1 MSKDLF
7 GDIDINDLANSEE
20 AIIDSGSN
28 IVKSKSDSA
37 DKAEDKKDKE
47 DSDDND
53 GGMDINLIS
62 NLGSDDDGDSDNE
75 ESGNTKKVKT
85 PAIDAKASSSSQ
97 SALPSLALV
106 LQEAGVFSSLT
117 KEDLKDVQ
125 SVEDIVKAVEKQIKA
140 NELADLSDEDKE
152 YIEARRNG
160 VSHTEFIQNKS
171 NSEQYEKISD
181 ELIEKNEQL
190 QFELI
195 RRSFL
200 IKGIDE
206 KTASKLAT
214 KSIEDEEAI
223 DEAIEARDTLIE
235 YENNLLQEKVTK
247 AKEKA
252 EASISAEK
260 TKFESLKSKINENS
274 EILPG
279 VKVNSQTKDKIFN
292 SMTTPVKSKD
302 NKLQNEVMDLY
313 SSDAEYKMKIHALH
327 ILTKG
332 FTDFSKF
339 KNEAKSTAVKD
350 LEEKLAQTGSG
361 STGRSTSKSVSI
373 SGGSTTKEMIAAL
386 PSFGPKK

>member
-20 AIIDSGSN
+20 AIIDTTSN

-37 DKAEDKKDKE
+37 DKVDDKKDKE

-53 GGMDINLIS
+53 GGIDINLIS
-62 NLGSDDDGDSDNE
+62 NLGSDDDDGSDD
-75 ESGNTKKVKT
+75 ESGKDTKKVKT

-117 KEDLKDVQ
+117 EEDLKDVQ

-140 NELADLSDEDKE
+140 NELADLSEEDRS

-160 VSHTEFIQNKS
+160 VSHNEFIQTKA
-171 NSEQYEKISD
+171 NSEQYEKLTD
-181 ELIEKNEQL
+181 ELIEANEQL

-214 KSIEDEEAI
+214 KSVEDEDSL
-223 DEAIEARDTLIE
+223 DEALEARQALID
-235 YENNLLQEKVTK
+235 YENKTLQDKITK

-252 EASISAEK
+252 DANLNAEK
-260 TKFESLKSKINENS
+260 VKLESLKSKINENS

-339 KNEAKSTAVKD
+339 KNDAKSTAVKD

-361 STGRSTSKSVSI
+361 STGRSTSKSVSV

-386 PSFGPKK
+386 PSFGPKR

>member
-20 AIIDSGSN
+20 AIIDSSTT
-28 IVKSKSDSA
+28 IIKSKNESA
-37 DKAEDKKDKE
+37 DKADNKKDKE
-47 DSDDND
+47 DSNDND
-53 GGMDINLIS
+53 DGIDINLIS
-62 NLGSDDDGDSDNE
+62 NLGSDDDDSDD

-85 PAIDAKASSSSQ
+85 PAIDANASSSSQ

-117 KEDLKDVQ
+117 EEDLKDVQ

-140 NELADLSDEDKE
+140 NELADLSDEDKA

-160 VSHTEFIQNKS
+160 VSHTEFIQTKS
-171 NSEQYEKISD
+171 NSEQYEKLSD

-206 KTASKLAT
+206 KTAYKLAT
-214 KSIEDEEAI
+214 KSVEDEDAI
-223 DEAIEARDTLIE
+223 NEAIEARDTLVE
-235 YENNLLQEKVTK
+235 YENNILQEKVTK
-247 AKEKA
+247 AKERA
-252 EASISAEK
+252 DAILNTEK
-260 TKFESLKSKINENS
+260 TKLDSLKSKINENS

-313 SSDAEYKMKIHALH
+313 SSDAEYKMKVHALH

-339 KNEAKSTAVKD
+339 KNAAKSSAVKE
-350 LEEKLAQTGSG
+350 LEDKLAQTGSG
-361 STGRSTSKSVSI
+361 STGRSTSKSVSV

-386 PSFGPKK
+386 PSFGPRR

>member
-20 AIIDSGSN
+20 AIIDSSTTIIKTKN
-28 IVKSKSDSA
+28 ESA
-37 DKAEDKKDKE
+37 DKADNKKDKE
-47 DSDDND
+47 DSNDSDD
-53 GGMDINLIS
+53 GIDINLIS
-62 NLGSDDDGDSDNE
+62 NLGSDDDDSDD

-85 PAIDAKASSSSQ
+85 PAIDANASSSSQ

-117 KEDLKDVQ
+117 EEDLKDVQ

-140 NELADLSDEDKE
+140 NELADLSDEDKA

-160 VSHTEFIQNKS
+160 VSHTEFIQTKS
-171 NSEQYEKISD
+171 NSEQYEKLSD

-206 KTASKLAT
+206 KTAYKLAT
-214 KSIEDEEAI
+214 KSVEDEDAI
-223 DEAIEARDTLIE
+223 NEAIEARDTLVE
-235 YENNLLQEKVTK
+235 YENNILQEKVTK
-247 AKEKA
+247 AKERA
-252 EASISAEK
+252 DAILNTEK
-260 TKFESLKSKINENS
+260 TKLDSLKSKINENS

-279 VKVNSQTKDKIFN
+279 VKVNSQTKDKIFS

-313 SSDAEYKMKIHALH
+313 SSDAEYKMKVHALH

-339 KNEAKSTAVKD
+339 KNAAKSSAVKE
-350 LEEKLAQTGSG
+350 LEDKLAQTGSG
-361 STGRSTSKSVSI
+361 STGRSTSKSVSV

-386 PSFGPKK
+386 PSFGPRR